1 MDRCNLKQARSRGW
15 IRQPKAGW
23 LAVIVGL
30 AACLLAG
37 CHRDMA
43 DQPRLEAYEASR
55 FFHDGAADRLPVTGT
70 VARGQLRSDQHF
82 FTGKV
87 AGQPATTFPEPLTAT
102 MLERG
107 AQRYKIYC
115 AQCHDGTG
123 YGQGMVVRRGFPRP
137 PSFHI
142 ERLRT
147 APVGYYFDVITN
159 GFGRMPAHADL
170 VRPADRWAVIA
181 YVRAL
186 QISQHAERSDLNAK
200 DLEALTAAVLPPA
213 SATTDEKAH
222 E

>member
-1 MDRCNLKQARSRGW
+1 MDRISLEPARRA
-15 IRQPKAGW
+15 RPRLPRVGW
-23 LAVIVGL
+23 LVVI
-30 AACLLAG
+30 ACVAGG

-43 DQPRLEAYEASR
+43 DQPKLEPYEASR
-55 FFHDGAADRLPVTGT
+55 FFRDGSVDRPVVAGT
-70 VARGQLRSDQHF
+70 IARGQLKTDQHF

-87 AGQPATTFPEPLTAT
+87 GGKPATTFPQPLTPELLA
-102 MLERG
+102 RG

-115 AQCHDGTG
+115 AQCHDGIG
-123 YGQGMVVRRGFPRP
+123 YGQGMVVRRGFPQP

-147 APVGYYFDVITN
+147 APVGYYFDVITH

-186 QISQHAERSDLNAK
+186 QLSQHVERNQLTSE
-200 DLEALTAAVLPPA
+200 DLEALTAANALLSNPTAPA
-213 SATTDEKAH
+213 SEKAH

>member
-1 MDRCNLKQARSRGW
+1 VDRTCLEPFRRVGPRPPDVVWLVLIACF
-15 IRQPKAGW
+15 AG
-23 LAVIVGL
+23 
-30 AACLLAG
+30 G

-43 DQPRLEAYEASR
+43 DQPKLEPYEVSR
-55 FFHDGAADRLPVTGT
+55 FFQDGAVNRPVVAGT
-70 VARGQLRSDQHF
+70 IARGQLKTDQHF

-87 AGQPATTFPEPLTAT
+87 AGKPATTFPQPLTAE
-102 MLERG
+102 LLARG
-107 AQRYKIYC
+107 AQRYRIYC
-115 AQCHDGTG
+115 SQCHDGTG
-123 YGQGMVVRRGFPRP
+123 YGQGMVVRRGFTQP

-142 ERLRT
+142 ERLRN

-186 QISQHAERSDLNAK
+186 QLSQHVERNQLTSEDL
-200 DLEALTAAVLPPA
+200 DALTASNMPPSNATAPA
-213 SATTDEKAH
+213 SEKAH

>member
-1 MDRCNLKQARSRGW
+1 MDRCYLKLARSIGW
-15 IRQPKAGW
+15 PGQPTGGG

-30 AACLLAG
+30 AACLVAG
-37 CHRDMA
+37 CRRDMA

-55 FFHDGAADRLPVTGT
+55 FFRDGAADRLPVAGT
-70 VARGQLRSDQHF
+70 IARGQLKSDQHF

-87 AGQPATTFPEPLTAT
+87 AGQPATTFPEPLTAA

-186 QISQHAERSDLNAK
+186 QISQHAERSDLNPK
-200 DLEALTAAVLPPA
+200 DLEALTTAVLPPA
-213 SATTDEKAH
+213 PATTDEKAH